1 MAAEIRMPQFGV
13 SMETGT
19 IAQWCKAA
27 GTPATKSTSGTPP
40 RSASSRAMIAPLR

>member
-1 MAAEIRMPQFGV
+1 MAC
-13 SMETGT
+13 GT
-19 IAQWCKAA
+19 PES